1 MFYIPAGLAAGFYAS
16 MVISFWLAVRKF
28 GKLHV
33 AYRRESQVFNLDV
46 IGVAWALMVPFWAAY
61 DVLGLRLP
69 LMPPEAFA
77 SWQCV
82 LYAVV
87 AAIAALAMG
96 YFNGRERFTSPTH
109 AGLAESALRFLAAR
123 QIITAAEVAHVLRT
137 VPLPVVRGNEK

>member
-137 VPLPVVRGNEK
+137 VPLPVRGIAN

>member
-96 YFNGRERFTSPTH
+96 YFNGRERFTSSTH

-137 VPLPVVRGNEK
+137 VPLPVMRGNEK